1 MATVILT
8 LCMCSCQDWN
18 EQDAPAGD
26 QQIPVLTKVGS
37 YSFESLEG
45 FQVGTYENG
54 QNPEI
59 IKDQEIGSK
68 VLYLNDGY
76 IYGENPLTNKRL
88 ESGASATMWIKLA
101 GEDVQVRNTDEES
114 EETIATRTDGKS
126 LLAFMDDTEKSKLVI
141 TSNAG
146 LIYNGAALS
155 EGFSELTPDIWHYV
169 AINIGKDGYTVYLD
183 GEEWGTSSLQTEIY
197 NQLVDHLTSVATRL
211 YIGYGLET
219 PPGEFWM
226 EDLKIYKD
234 LVGKN
239 EIKRPG
245 IGTTTIGAT
254 DFSTGFLGAF
264 SEVLS
269 AEGDVIYHYQF
280 KNYTKGVANH
290 QNWMLL
296 ISNGKAIGEE
306 GYQEYALVRAD
317 AYGWLSGNSENT
329 IPDSGYPLSD
339 VYGQFG
345 SWEKFRSEMNGAV
358 VDLTVT
364 RYGTSIT
371 MNAVI
376 ISQQDKKY
384 TYSWYHPTIAGEGT
398 VGVFLSVDNA
408 YLEVE
413 NKETSVTPLEIQN
426 GQLGFSDYSTAFNT
440 MFTEPIILE
449 DYMEVVYEFTNYTQ
463 GPGNEKNWYLVFTN
477 GKTRGQEG
485 YIEHAII
492 RADNW
497 GWLNGLYDAEHTL
510 LKMDCA
516 PSCDYD
522 WNTFVSDMNE
532 ANVKMTVKR
541 RAGKISF
548 YAAIT
553 TKDNKKYSYYWMYT
567 LPADV
572 DVISSCLTVD
582 NSYLVMKNSPVA
594 MSFTEPSTQ
603 LGASDFTTGWWQA
616 FSPVISATGT
626 NASFKYT
633 FTNHNRCLKVW
644 ENWAVAITNGTAFG
658 DPNYKEYV
666 VIRADNFG
674 WVGGNDQ
681 LFGFETNLPDYTWA
695 LNGAKVVLTITRD
708 NKDIKLNADITT
720 ESGISYYYKGTL
732 TGVITDVTNTIG
744 TFLTLDSAYLTDIT
758 SEATNGEDIKPS
770 IVTVGA
776 TDYSTGWWGAFS
788 DVMTLDGD
796 GEIHY
801 RFINHTKGENNAQ
814 NWYLVISNGIP
825 LGTEGYVEYAAIRS
839 DWYGW
844 WGGNGDNLIQRFAN
858 YNWDTYKV
866 DMQGAIVEISLKRQG
881 NIASMKAD
889 ITTTSGTRYW
899 YVCNLSNLP
908 LAGRIGTFLTVENSY
923 LDIYTEESYT
933 TSDATIGVGNSDC
946 NIAWWGIHSPIKTAV
961 GDGCS
966 FEYEFINNH
975 GSNAATWNNWVLV
988 LSNGKYSGEAG
999 YTEYFVLLANNTGW
1013 KFGEQSAYLGLET
1026 NLPTDDTFND
1036 VLHGATV
1043 KLKVTRNGTSLEVDA
1058 TITATNNAAYY
1069 YRGTI
1074 ANVFPDATSTIGT
1087 FFTTD
1092 MTYLQIKSAKATDGQ

>member
-1 MATVILT
+1 
-8 LCMCSCQDWN
+8 
-18 EQDAPAGD
+18 
-26 QQIPVLTKVGS
+26 
-37 YSFESLEG
+37 
-45 FQVGTYENG
+45 
-54 QNPEI
+54 
-59 IKDQEIGSK
+59 
-68 VLYLNDGY
+68 
-76 IYGENPLTNKRL
+76 
-88 ESGASATMWIKLA
+88 
-101 GEDVQVRNTDEES
+101 
-114 EETIATRTDGKS
+114 
-126 LLAFMDDTEKSKLVI
+126 
-141 TSNAG
+141 
-146 LIYNGAALS
+146 
-155 EGFSELTPDIWHYV
+155 
-169 AINIGKDGYTVYLD
+169 
-183 GEEWGTSSLQTEIY
+183 
-197 NQLVDHLTSVATRL
+197 
-211 YIGYGLET
+211 
-219 PPGEFWM
+219 M

-269 AEGDVIYHYQF
+269 AEGDAIYHYQF

-449 DYMEVVYEFTNYTQ
+449 DYTEVVYEFTNYTQ

-485 YIEHAII
+485 YVEHAII

-510 LKMDCA
+510 LEMDCA
-516 PSCDYD
+516 PSCNYD

-582 NSYLVMKNSPVA
+582 NSYLVMRNSPVA

-633 FTNHNRCLKVW
+633 FTNHNRCLNVW
-644 ENWAVAITNGTAFG
+644 ENWAVAISNGTAFG

-681 LFGFETNLPDYTWA
+681 PFGFETNLPDYTWV

-758 SEATNGEDIKPS
+758 SEATNGEDIPEPS
-770 IVTVGA
+770 DLETVG
-776 TDYSTGWWGAFS
+776 TVDCSTAFLG
-788 DVMTLDGD
+788 DVSEVRTLDGN
-796 GEIHY
+796 GEFY
-801 RFINHTKGENNAQ
+801 YKFTNYTSGEQ
-814 NWYLVISNGIP
+814 NWYNWMLLVSNGKVTGESEYI
-825 LGTEGYVEYAAIRS
+825 EYALIRA
-839 DWYGW
+839 DNYGW
-844 WGGNGDNLIQRFAN
+844 LNGINDDEHRPVRDCN
-858 YNWDTYKV
+858 YNWGTFTE
-866 DMQGAIVEISLKRQG
+866 DMKGATVEIRMNRQG
-881 NIASMKAD
+881 NTASVRAD
-889 ITTTSGTRYW
+889 VTTVSGAKYW
-899 YVCNLSNLP
+899 YVCELSNLP
-908 LAGRIGTFLTVENSY
+908 DSGIIGTYLSVER
-923 LDIYTEESYT
+923 
-933 TSDATIGVGNSDC
+933 
-946 NIAWWGIHSPIKTAV
+946 
-961 GDGCS
+961 
-966 FEYEFINNH
+966 
-975 GSNAATWNNWVLV
+975 
-988 LSNGKYSGEAG
+988 
-999 YTEYFVLLANNTGW
+999 
-1013 KFGEQSAYLGLET
+1013 AYLEI
-1026 NLPTDDTFND
+1026 DTE
-1036 VLHGATV
+1036 ASYV
-1043 KLKVTRNGTSLEVDA
+1043 KG
-1058 TITATNNAAYY
+1058 NN
-1069 YRGTI
+1069 
-1074 ANVFPDATSTIGT
+1074 N
-1087 FFTTD
+1087 
-1092 MTYLQIKSAKATDGQ
+1092 